1 MEQTEQTPNHSL
13 PEGMFTIQGEPQQ
26 VTEAREMILREFEDL
41 EFYEEGHIYLLHGQS
56 LCSVSGIGHRF
67 IREPFDEVAQSI
79 RYAEKNGMTPEYWL
93 QQWKQNAFRATTLGT
108 KTHEFG
114 ESLAYLKAGHPELI
128 RPSIQSQYMAEY
140 GYLAPI
146 HPKEEAICR
155 FLCDLPSSMHL
166 VLNET
171 KVYSGKNPTPAR
183 NLKELI
189 CGTFDM
195 LYYYDGDGNPDKAGF
210 VVLDYK
216 TNASLYSEYNQKVH
230 RTLLPPFDRMIEQ
243 DLSLYT
249 IQLSLYALMLEDI
262 GLPVIARRIVWLT
275 NEGKYQMIPVP
286 DVSQLLRAVL

>member
-1 MEQTEQTPNHSL
+1 
-13 PEGMFTIQGEPQQ
+13 MFTIEGEPEL
-26 VTEAREMILREFEDL
+26 VTATRAMILREFEDL
-41 EFYEEGHIYLLHGQS
+41 EFYEEGHLYLLHGQS

-79 RYAEKNGMTPEYWL
+79 RYAEKNGMTPAFWL

-128 RPSIQSQYMAEY
+128 RPSIQSQFMEEY

-171 KVYSGKNPTPAR
+171 KVYSGKNPIPAR
-183 NLKELI
+183 NLKEQI

-195 LYYYDGDGNPDKAGF
+195 LYYYDGDGNPAKAGF

-216 TNASLYSEYNQKVH
+216 TNASLYSEYNQRVH
-230 RTLLPPFDRMIEQ
+230 RTLLPPFDNYIEQ

-286 DVSQLLRAVL
+286 DVSEMLRTVL

>member
-1 MEQTEQTPNHSL
+1 
-13 PEGMFTIQGEPQQ
+13 MFTIEGEPEL
-26 VTEAREMILREFEDL
+26 VTATRAMILREFEDL
-41 EFYEEGHIYLLHGQS
+41 EFYEEGHLYLLHGQS

-79 RYAEKNGMTPEYWL
+79 RYAEKNGMTPAFWL

-128 RPSIQSQYMAEY
+128 RPSIQSQFMEEY

-171 KVYSGKNPTPAR
+171 KVYSGKNPIPAR
-183 NLKELI
+183 NLKEQI

-195 LYYYDGDGNPDKAGF
+195 LYYYDGDGNPAKAGF

-216 TNASLYSEYNQKVH
+216 TNASLYNEYNQRVH
-230 RTLLPPFDRMIEQ
+230 RTLLPPFDNYIEQ

-286 DVSQLLRAVL
+286 DVSEMLRTVL

>member
-1 MEQTEQTPNHSL
+1 
-13 PEGMFTIQGEPQQ
+13 MFTIEGEPEL
-26 VTEAREMILREFEDL
+26 VTVARAMILREFEDL
-41 EFYEEGHIYLLHGQS
+41 EFYEEGHLYLLHGQS

-79 RYAEKNGMTPEYWL
+79 RYAKKNGMTPEFWL

-128 RPSIQSQYMAEY
+128 RPSIQSQYMEEY

-171 KVYSGKNPTPAR
+171 KVYSGKNPIPAR
-183 NLKELI
+183 NLKEQI

-195 LYYYDGDGNPDKAGF
+195 LYYYDGDGNPAKAGF
-210 VVLDYK
+210 VILDYK
-216 TNASLYSEYNQKVH
+216 TNANLYSEYNQRVH
-230 RTLLPPFDRMIEQ
+230 RTLLPPFDNYIEQ

-286 DVSQLLRAVL
+286 DVSEMLRTVL

>member
-1 MEQTEQTPNHSL
+1 
-13 PEGMFTIQGEPQQ
+13 MFTIEGEPEL
-26 VTEAREMILREFEDL
+26 VTETRAMILREFEDL
-41 EFYEEGHIYLLHGQS
+41 EFYEEGHLYLLHGQS

-79 RYAEKNGMTPEYWL
+79 RYAEKNGMTPAFWL

-128 RPSIQSQYMAEY
+128 RPSIQSQFMEEY

-171 KVYSGKNPTPAR
+171 KVYSGKNPIPAR
-183 NLKELI
+183 NLKEQI

-195 LYYYDGDGNPDKAGF
+195 LYYYDGDGNPAKAGF

-216 TNASLYSEYNQKVH
+216 TNASLYSEYNQRVH
-230 RTLLPPFDRMIEQ
+230 RTLLPPFDNYIEQ

-286 DVSQLLRAVL
+286 DVSEMLRTVL